1 MRNWAGNYEYR
12 AVRLHRPESI
22 EELQELVRRTPR
34 LRPLG
39 SRHSFNDIADTDGD
53 LVALDRLPRTVE
65 IDHDRR
71 TVTVHG
77 GIRYG
82 DLCPILER
90 AGLALHNT
98 ASLPH
103 ISVAGAVATGTH
115 GSGDRSG
122 SLATAIRALKVVTAD
137 GEIASFDRGDPASAA
152 DFPGAVVSL
161 GALGPV
167 VRLTLDV
174 EPTYRMR
181 QDVYDDL
188 PLAALDDHFDDI
200 MAAADSVS
208 LFTDW
213 RAPRFHHA
221 WLKTRLPPADPGTAD
236 AGADDPGIAAATP
249 PPDLYGARPAPLP
262 RHPIEGFSPEA
273 CTEQLG
279 RPGPWHDRLPHFRLD
294 HTPSAGAEIQSEY
307 LLPRE
312 HAVDAIRALHGIAR
326 TFAHLVQ
333 TSEIR
338 TVAADELWLSPATG
352 RATVGIH
359 FTWQSDGP
367 AVGEALPH
375 IERALEPFDARPH
388 WGKVFTTAPEHLADL
403 YARLPAFRALLT
415 RVDPERRFGNAF
427 LDRYVLTQH

>member
-1 MRNWAGNYEYR
+1 MRNWAGNHEYR
-12 AVRLHRPESI
+12 AKGLHRPESVD
-22 EELQELVRRTPR
+22 ELQDLVRRTPR

-65 IDHDRR
+65 IDPERR
-71 TVTVHG
+71 TVTVDG

-90 AGLALHNT
+90 AGLALHNM

-103 ISVAGAVATGTH
+103 ISVVGAVATGTH

-122 SLATAIRALKVVTAD
+122 SLATPVRALEVVTAD
-137 GEIASFDRGDPASAA
+137 GEIARFDRDTDPDELS
-152 DFPGAVVSL
+152 GAVVSL

-188 PLAALDDHFDDI
+188 PLAALDDHFDEI
-200 MAAADSVS
+200 MSSADSVS

-213 RAPRFHHA
+213 RAPRFHHV
-221 WLKTRLPPADPGTAD
+221 WLKRRLTGDDDPAGP
-236 AGADDPGIAAATP
+236 GAD
-249 PPDLYGARPAPLP
+249 LFGARPAPRP
-262 RHPIEGFSPEA
+262 RHPIESFSPEA

-307 LLPRE
+307 LLPRG

-333 TSEIR
+333 TSEVR
-338 TVAADELWLSPATG
+338 TVAADDLWLSPCQG

-359 FTWQSDGP
+359 FTWQPDGV
-367 AVGEALPH
+367 AVGEALPA
-375 IERALEPFDARPH
+375 IEGVLEPFGARPH
-388 WGKVFTTAPEHLADL
+388 WGKVFAIRPERVRSL
-403 YARLPAFRALLT
+403 YDRLPAFESLAT
-415 RVDPERRFGNAF
+415 RHDPDGRFRNVF
-427 LDRYVLTQH
+427 LSRYVLQHG